1 MIPAL
6 SGRIQVLR
14 IINDLLQ
21 HPQKAGVNATDL
33 SPLLEASMHAIKR
46 RSLIFI
52 VSDFISIPGWEKS
65 LTLLN
70 RRHEVLAIRMTDPHE
85 LELPDI
91 GHMVLEDTET
101 GEQLHVNTHDPAFR
115 KRFDEVTRQRELGL
129 MNAFKKAGVDVLS
142 ISTDEDLVRAILRF
156 AKLRQQRRQ

>member
-1 MIPAL
+1 
-6 SGRIQVLR
+6 
-14 IINDLLQ
+14 
-21 HPQKAGVNATDL
+21 
-33 SPLLEASMHAIKR
+33 MHAIKR